1 MAKPPF
7 RPEFQQ
13 CTAAWAIER
22 LFGKENRAP
31 ASRALIADEVGLGKT
46 HIAKHVCDHVRA
58 LHPHKDIQIVYMT
71 SSLDICSQNRKTL
84 SHSRAELVTADRI
97 TLLHAFKRT
106 ERSRVTIFSMT
117 PGTSIQIGNKA
128 GNTTERLYIAWLAQK
143 LFGIGNQQACR
154 VFALDANVG
163 FPEGFCQATFDKY
176 QRLPRKYWQVLK
188 PIWRSLEVNG
198 KKLRDLILDREIDKP
213 TDRAVVKAL
222 RKALVEVLLD
232 RFKPDLI
239 VLDEFQRFKDL
250 LEMKEDGGLKEPLAA
265 RFLKPSTPTLLLS
278 ATPYRLWDSDARAKA
293 SELPHQEDLKLTFNF
308 LFDSHSVAKQLMQNL
323 DEFGQKLLSLK
334 RETVLDFHEQKR
346 LVETTMKQVI
356 ARTER
361 VNFLDKGFALTRPF
375 FMSDSLRTVVDE
387 EIYEYLALS
396 VSSASRQTLL
406 SYWKSGSSLLSFMQP
421 YVIRK
426 EWLANRKVRED
437 TSLWARFGK
446 AEPRNGKLRYLL
458 GDVFGQKRENFN
470 YLWVPPT
477 RAYYAGHGL
486 FDPNLLASRKVKKGL
501 VFSTWKFV
509 PRLIAAELSH
519 RRQFRFRRSK
529 HKTNP
534 LRATPVTWARFYFP
548 SSFLTGI
555 LSHADFVQA
564 GSYKKLLA
572 KAAACIRTKLED
584 LDIEVRAGAGS
595 KPWQVLR
602 YVDFPA
608 EAFLGPALQ
617 AYQKLYHQGSLKDGR
632 KGRSFEDRYLA
643 AWTEFKAKPAVTLRT
658 IDALA
663 RTAIGSPSVCLRRAL
678 ECLHG
683 KLGGKESLG
692 LLEFCIHDVRNYLN
706 RSMNHAVISSS
717 FPKGSYA
724 ARVEAYLTAG
734 NFQALLDEYLSL
746 CDVGSEQGPILDSIE
761 ILRTVL
767 GGGSAG
773 SVTMPVNVKGKKVR
787 VTTDI
792 AIAFGEG
799 KEVSDSRDSVRVGFN
814 SPFWPMVLATT
825 SIGQEGLDFHLYCKD
840 IYHWNLPNNPV
851 AFEQREGRI
860 NRFNSL
866 MVRKNLVANQP
877 APTVREG
884 EHLWQRY
891 FEDAPMYCAANDRY
905 NLGLSPHWIYTP
917 KSASRETAFQRHILD
932 LPNSDD
938 RRRYELLMADLTNYR
953 LALGQPDQTEFLKK
967 VRDNPYLV
975 AADPRGLSLN
985 LFPVEYRDAG
995 MAISL
1000 EAVPLKRLV
1009 QDARAYLRSV
1019 EEAPRGRSLR
1029 SVVERCMRQIEEFLS
1044 ARGERKPV
1052 LRLKAAQAAEALRYF
1067 VDPHDQTNDRSPE
1080 IGFND
1085 DLEVLRKAFRGQHR
1099 TPRLRLRRPRRA
1111 SG

>member
-1 MAKPPF
+1 MGTPSF

-13 CTAAWAIER
+13 CTAAWAVER

-31 ASRALIADEVGLGKT
+31 ARRALIADEVGLGKT
-46 HIAKHVCDHVRA
+46 HIAKHVCDHLRA

-71 SSLDICSQNRKTL
+71 SSLDICSQNRKKL
-84 SHSRAELVTADRI
+84 SDSLAELVTADRI

-117 PGTSIQIGNKA
+117 PGTSIKIGNMA

-143 LFGIGNQQACR
+143 LFGFGKVQASR
-154 VFALDANVG
+154 VFALGATVG

-176 QRLPRKYWQVLK
+176 QRLPREYWLALK
-188 PIWRSLEVNG
+188 PIWRSLEIDG
-198 KKLRDLILDREIDKP
+198 KKLRDLIHDREIEKP

-232 RFKPDLI
+232 HFNPDLI

-250 LEMKEDGGLKEPLAA
+250 LEMKEDGGLKDPLAA

-278 ATPYRLWDSDARAKA
+278 ATPYRLWDSDVQAKA

-308 LFDSHSVAKQLMQNL
+308 LFDSHTLANRLMQDL
-323 DEFGQKLLSLK
+323 DDFGQKLLTLK
-334 RETVLDFHEQKR
+334 KETVLGFHEQKK
-346 LVETTMKQVI
+346 LVETAMKQVI

-361 VNFLDKGFALTRPF
+361 VNFLDRGSVLTRPF
-375 FMSDSLRTVVDE
+375 FMSDSSRTVVDE

-396 VSSASRQTLL
+396 ASSASRKTLL
-406 SYWKSGSSLLSFMQP
+406 SYWKSGSSLLSFMQD
-421 YVIRK
+421 YQIRK
-426 EWLANRKVRED
+426 EWLADRKVRQD

-458 GDVFGQKRENFN
+458 GDIFGDDRENFS

-477 RAYYAGHGL
+477 RAYYAGHGI
-486 FDPNLLASRKVKKGL
+486 FDPKLLASRKVKKGL

-519 RRQFRFRRSK
+519 RRQFRFRRIK

-548 SSFLTGI
+548 SPFLAGI
-555 LSHADFVQA
+555 LSHADFTRA

-572 KAAACIRTKLED
+572 KAAGRIRTKLED
-584 LDIEVRAGAGS
+584 LDIEVRAGARS

-602 YVDFPA
+602 HVDFPA
-608 EAFLGPALQ
+608 EDSLGPALQ

-643 AWTEFKAKPAVTLRT
+643 VWKKFRAKPSITLRT

-663 RTAIGSPSVCLRRAL
+663 RMAIGSPSVCLRRAL
-678 ECLHG
+678 ELVHG
-683 KLGGKESLG
+683 KLGNKENLG

-706 RSMNHAVISSS
+706 RSMNHAVISST
-717 FPKGSYA
+717 FPKRSYA

-734 NFQALLDEYLSL
+734 NVQALLDEYLSL
-746 CDVGSEQGPILDSIE
+746 CEVGSEQPILDSIG

-773 SVTMPVNVKGKKVR
+773 SVTMSVNAKGKKVR

-860 NRFNSL
+860 NRFKSL

-877 APTVREG
+877 VPTLREG

-891 FEDAPMYCAANDRY
+891 FKDAPRYCAANDRY

-938 RRRYELLMADLTNYR
+938 RMRYELLMTDLTNYR

-985 LFPVEYRDAG
+985 LFPVEYRDAKA
-995 MAISL
+995 AISL
-1000 EAVPLKRLV
+1000 EAFPLKRLV
-1009 QDARAYLRSV
+1009 LDARVYLRSV
-1019 EEAPRGRSLR
+1019 KESPRERLLRSL
-1029 SVVERCMRQIEEFLS
+1029 VERCIRQINEFLS
-1044 ARGERKPV
+1044 VRGEHKTALGFR
-1052 LRLKAAQAAEALRYF
+1052 AAQATEALRYF
-1067 VDPHDQTNDRSPE
+1067 VDPHDQRNDRIPE

-1085 DLEVLRKAFRGQHR
+1085 DLEVLRKASTGRDI
-1099 TPRLRLRRPRRA
+1099 
-1111 SG
+1111 